1 MGDNNTTGTDRSEKG
16 GARRGLRATG
26 GRQRL
31 RAVLAGLA
39 CTVALL
45 VAPASVA
52 TATQK
57 STKPVPAICRYLD
70 DQAGSAKFLAQVGK
84 DIKSHDL
91 GALKKLFID
100 LVNSVENMATSS
112 AVRSAPASVQAAVK
126 TVAHS
131 MPAIKAEIDKAT
143 TMSQLE
149 KVLVSMGKAPGVQ
162 AAEHVLNKYANAVCG
177 G

>member
-1 MGDNNTTGTDRSEKG
+1 M
-16 GARRGLRATG
+16 
-26 GRQRL
+26 
-31 RAVLAGLA
+31 
-39 CTVALL
+39 ALL

-52 TATQK
+52 TASTQK
-57 STKPVPAICRYLD
+57 STKPLPAICSYLD

-84 DIKSHDL
+84 DIKSHNL

-100 LVNSVENMATSS
+100 LVNSVEKMATSS
-112 AVRSAPASVQAAVK
+112 AVRSAPANVQAAVK

-131 MPAIKAEIDKAT
+131 MPTIKADIDKAT

-149 KVLVSMGKAPGVQ
+149 KVLVSMGKAPGAQ
-162 AAEHVLNKYANAVCG
+162 AAEHVLNKYADAVCG